1 MGLILSPSMARLQWL
16 WQYANAD
23 TGNPVGQGKLFT
35 NRKPNKAGFYRVTGI
50 RGKVDGVKI
59 DELLPAGTSI
69 PGNVDPITGTPYL
82 GDNRLRPKSFDQSE
96 AQLTGAGIIFSLRD
110 ESYSNLF
117 YGNYP
122 PTPSYYEFH
131 TAPPYPDGLVP
142 PNTQSLITF
151 SAWINEIG

>member
-1 MGLILSPSMARLQWL
+1 M
-16 WQYANAD
+16 
-23 TGNPVGQGKLFT
+23 
-35 NRKPNKAGFYRVTGI
+35 TGI
-50 RGKVDGVKI
+50 RGKVGGVKI

-96 AQLTGAGIIFSLRD
+96 AQLTSGGIIFSLRD

-122 PTPSYYEFH
+122 PTPSHYEFH
-131 TAPPYPDGLVP
+131 TPPPSRPQGQRWFHNSHLCSCP
-142 PNTQSLITF
+142 ERAAAF
-151 SAWINEIG
+151 RMR